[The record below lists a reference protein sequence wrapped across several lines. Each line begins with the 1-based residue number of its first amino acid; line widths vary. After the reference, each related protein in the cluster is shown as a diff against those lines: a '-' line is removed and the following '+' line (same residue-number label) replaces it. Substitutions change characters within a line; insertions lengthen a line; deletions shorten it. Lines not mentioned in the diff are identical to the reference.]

1 MPGGKGGG
9 RRHYF
14 TFIAQEKRKMPK
26 ACTTVTFFSMKKGIL
41 LLFPLEREREKKC
54 KRKEKQGKQA
64 SIFIIVS
71 IEAPGL
77 GVP

>member
-41 LLFPLEREREKKC
+41 LLFPLEREREKMQ
-54 KRKEKQGKQA
+54 EKGKARQA
-64 SIFIIVS
+64 SFHLHNSVN
-71 IEAPGL
+71 
-77 GVP
+77 